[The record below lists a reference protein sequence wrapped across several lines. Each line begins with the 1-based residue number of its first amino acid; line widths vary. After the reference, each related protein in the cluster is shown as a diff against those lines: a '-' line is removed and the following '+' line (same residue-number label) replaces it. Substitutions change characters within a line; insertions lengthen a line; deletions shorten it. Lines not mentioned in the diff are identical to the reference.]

1 MEIIAPLW
9 RHHGQR
15 VGLETPLAD
24 ENMAA
29 RKPFVLHLDKG
40 WNTVRMV
47 LPYAETPKIRLNKWM
62 FTFVFT
68 DLEGRR
74 ALDLDYDPPSD

>member
-1 MEIIAPLW
+1 M
-9 RHHGQR
+9 
-15 VGLETPLAD
+15 
-24 ENMAA
+24 
-29 RKPFVLHLDKG
+29 LHLDKG

-74 ALDLDYDPPSD
+74 ALDLDYDPPTD